1 MIERPATLSA
11 TTARMRVRSILAVS
25 LALALAACRG
35 EQVEH
40 SPPPLPR
47 LDTITVLASSDTRGR
62 SWDGVVEAVQQAE
75 LSAQTSGRVTVVAAD
90 VNDRVVAGAVLL
102 RLTAV
107 EQQAGANTARAQ
119 LRAADAAAAEAQA
132 NYARYAALGDKQ
144 FVSRLQLDQARAARD
159 AAVAGRD
166 AARAQLAQAGQLAD
180 YTVVRAPFAGIV
192 SARRVEPGES
202 IAPGQP
208 LMSMYAPGALRIEV
222 QVPESDAVAIR
233 AANKARVS
241 LADGRTVDAASI
253 TVFPA
258 ADPATHSVAVRVTL
272 PDVDA
277 APAPGA
283 TAKVLFPIAG
293 GGALPR
299 IPRGALVQ
307 RGEITGVYVLADGK
321 RLSLRQLRLGQR
333 INEQV
338 EVLAGLKPG
347 EVIATDPVA
356 ALQALAAQ
364 RKSASGDHE

>member
-1 MIERPATLSA
+1 MSSLRKIAATGLLF
-11 TTARMRVRSILAVS
+11 V
-25 LALALAACRG
+25 LAACT
-35 EQVEH
+35 QDQQAAA
-40 SPPPLPR
+40 LPALAP
-47 LDTITVLASSDTRGR
+47 LDTVTVSVGGAGGGR
-62 SWDGVVEAVQQAE
+62 AWDGVVEAVQQAE
-75 LSAQTSGRVTVVAAD
+75 LSAQTSGRVTVVAVD
-90 VNDRVVAGAVLL
+90 VNDRVAAGEVLL

-144 FVSRLQLDQARAARD
+144 FVSRLPLDQARAARD

-208 LMSMYAPGALRIEV
+208 LMSVYAPGALRIEV

-233 AANKARVS
+233 AANKARVL
-241 LADGRTVDAASI
+241 LADGRSVDAASI

-258 ADPATHSVAVRVTL
+258 ADPATHSVAVRVIL

-277 APAPGA
+277 APQPGA

-293 GGALPR
+293 GGTLPR
-299 IPRGALVQ
+299 IPRDALVQ

-333 INEQV
+333 IGEQV
-338 EVLAGLKPG
+338 EVLAGLKAG
-347 EVIATDPVA
+347 EVITTDPVA

-364 RKSASGDHE
+364 RKSAGADHE